1 MATGGIGG
9 FLAAHLIKTGH
20 EVATIARGSH
30 LKATQS
36 DGLTLLALGGKTN
49 VRPWI
54 ATANPNEIGEVDV
67 VVFAV
72 KGDDLES
79 AAVACRPLLG
89 AETVVV
95 PFLNGVE
102 AAERIAAIL
111 PPKNVADGVAYVSA
125 TVASPGVIEQTGAF
139 NRFVFGERD
148 NRLSPRLD
156 AFRDAL
162 IEAGIEAPPTDN
174 IDRNVWAKFVL
185 FSAVSGI
192 TTAARCRIGDIL
204 DSEMLGE
211 LFRGVIAET
220 AALGRARGVAL
231 PAKIE
236 DETWELAQTLPRLMR
251 ASTAVDLEHGRPLE
265 IEWISGAVARLSDAE
280 GLKAP
285 LSRTLYALQS
295 LYRTGGAA
303 QKPVPSER
311 ELGG

>member
-9 FLAAHLIKTGH
+9 FLAAHLIRAGH

-30 LKATQS
+30 LKAIQT
-36 DGLTLLALGGKTN
+36 DGLTLLASGNETN
-49 VRPWI
+49 VRPW
-54 ATANPNEIGEVDV
+54 TASADPSDIGEVDV
-67 VVFAV
+67 VIFAV

-79 AAVACRPLLG
+79 ASEACRPMLG

-102 AAERIAAIL
+102 AAERIATIL

-125 TVASPGVIEQTGAF
+125 TVANPGVIEQTGAF

-148 NRLSPRLD
+148 NRPSPRLD
-156 AFRDAL
+156 ALRDAL
-162 IEAGIEAPPTDN
+162 IEAGIEAPTTDN
-174 IDRNVWAKFVL
+174 IDREVWAKFVL

-192 TTAARCRIGDIL
+192 TTAARCRICDIM
-204 DSEMLGE
+204 DDDGLGE
-211 LFRGVIAET
+211 LFREVIAET

-231 PAKIE
+231 PTNVE

-265 IEWISGAVARLSDAE
+265 IEWISGAVARLSGAE
-280 GLKAP
+280 GLEAP
-285 LSRTLYALQS
+285 ISRTLYALLS
-295 LYRTGGAA
+295 PYRTGGRA
-303 QKPVPSER
+303 QGQAPSER